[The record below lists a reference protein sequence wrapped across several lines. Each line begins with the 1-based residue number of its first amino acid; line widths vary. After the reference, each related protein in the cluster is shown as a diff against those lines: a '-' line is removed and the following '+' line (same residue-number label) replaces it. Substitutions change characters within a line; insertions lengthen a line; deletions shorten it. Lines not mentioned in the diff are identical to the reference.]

1 VTNEVQLSISET
13 WMAIVF
19 IGSVAG
25 LFLLARFVG
34 KPRRAVRVSLSEEGV
49 SYSLSFVLVT
59 PIIMFFCVL
68 VVETVLIH
76 MARIGVSYAAY
87 AGARSAAVW
96 ISAKPLDVRRER
108 ITQSVY
114 TALAPFTFNRLD
126 PKLDADSLPT
136 ELAGKTSIDFAKAYG
151 VLTFESD
158 DKRTVTVGDMT
169 KRYLYASGR
178 MGMKTLDKDGI
189 ISLKLHYKYRCLFG
203 FAGRILDK
211 DHTSPF
217 VIEMDSECKLPT
229 ERPGRTN
236 GDLGID
242 YHSEPTSK
250 GPGPKIDQFDDA
262 DVKQQ

>member
-1 VTNEVQLSISET
+1 MTHEVQMSISET

-19 IGSVAG
+19 IASVAG
-25 LFLLARFVG
+25 LFLLARYVG

-96 ISAKPLDVRRER
+96 IPAKPVDVRLER
-108 ITQSVY
+108 ITQAVD
-114 TALAPFTFNRLD
+114 TALAPFTFNREDKLNP
-126 PKLDADSLPT
+126 PKP
-136 ELAGKTSIDFAKAYG
+136 LALKTVDQFAMAYG
-151 VLTFESD
+151 LLTFESD
-158 DKRTVTVGDMT
+158 ENRTVTVGDMS
-169 KRYLYASGR
+169 KRYLFASGR
-178 MGMKTLDKDGI
+178 RGIRTLDKDGVCTVR
-189 ISLKLHYKYRCLFG
+189 LYYNYRCLFG
-203 FAGRILDK
+203 FAGRILDP
-211 DHTSPF
+211 DHQSPF
-217 VIEMDSECKLPT
+217 EIEMNSTCKLPT